1 MLVNTF
7 LVTLQQSVRPGVYS
21 PMFRKFSV
29 LFLFAFITTAL
40 FAQNA
45 SSKQKDA
52 DETGWTSTASF
63 EGSVNSDERVLDLSS
78 TVGYNFD
85 EHWGVDIGIPLSFVS
100 SSSTTTGTTGTTT
113 KSSNSLNSLGN
124 LFTDIKYKT
133 KGDVANYESTLTAA
147 APTGSTT
154 KGVSTGRL
162 NVGWN
167 NHIERD
173 FDRLTPFLE
182 LALSN
187 GLTDT
192 KLIHRPF
199 STLGFVSQFT
209 GGSKIDLGSNISIGG
224 SLYDVLPAGTQKMYS
239 KLVKQKSTTTAG
251 SGKHGRTYEVAAQT
265 TGDSSLTHDNGGSA
279 WIEFSPGKVV
289 DFQVGYTHSVHF
301 ALDSVA
307 FNLEFNLGRMMK
319 RANRY

>member
-1 MLVNTF
+1 ML
-7 LVTLQQSVRPGVYS
+7 
-21 PMFRKFSV
+21 RKFAV
-29 LFLFAFITTAL
+29 LFLFTFLTTAL

-45 SSKQKDA
+45 PSKQRDG

-85 EHWGVDIGIPLSFVS
+85 EHWGADMGIPLSFVS
-100 SSSTTTGTTGTTT
+100 SSAATTGTTGTT
-113 KSSNSLNSLGN
+113 KSSSSLNSLGN
-124 LFTDIKYKT
+124 VFMDIKYKT

-154 KGVSTGRL
+154 KGVSTGRP

-167 NHIERD
+167 NRVEHD

-182 LALSN
+182 LGLSN

-209 GGSKIDLGSNISIGG
+209 GGSKIDLGSSISIGG

-239 KLVKQKSTTTAG
+239 KLVAKKSTTTAG
-251 SGKHGRTYEVAAQT
+251 SGKHGRAFELAAQT

-279 WIEFSPGKVV
+279 WVEFSPGKIV
-289 DFQVGYTHSVHF
+289 DFQIGYTHSVHL
-301 ALDSVA
+301 ALDSMA
-307 FNLEFNLGRMMK
+307 FNLELNLGRMMK
-319 RANRY
+319 RAHRY

>member
-1 MLVNTF
+1 MIRKLAALFLFTF
-7 LVTLQQSVRPGVYS
+7 LVTAV
-21 PMFRKFSV
+21 
-29 LFLFAFITTAL
+29 

-45 SSKQKDA
+45 TSKQKNNE

-85 EHWGVDIGIPLSFVS
+85 EHWGVDMGVPLSFVS
-100 SSSTTTGTTGTTT
+100 SSSTTTGTTGTT
-113 KSSNSLNSLGN
+113 KSSSSLNSLGN
-124 LFTDIKYKT
+124 IFMDLKYKT
-133 KGDVANYESTLTAA
+133 KGDVANYESTITAT
-147 APTGSTT
+147 APSGSTS
-154 KGVSTGRL
+154 KGVSTGRPNL
-162 NVGWN
+162 GWN
-167 NHIERD
+167 NHVEHD

-182 LALSN
+182 LGLSN

-199 STLGFVSQFT
+199 TTLGFVSQFT
-209 GGSKIDLGSNISIGG
+209 GGTKIDLGGNISIGG
-224 SLYDVLPAGTQKMYS
+224 SLYDVLPAGSQKMYS
-239 KLVKQKSTTTAG
+239 KLIAKKSTTTAG
-251 SGKHGRTYEVAAQT
+251 SGKHGRAFELAAQT
-265 TGDSSLTHDNGGSA
+265 TGDASLTHDNGGSA

-307 FNLEFNLGRMMK
+307 FNLEFNLAKLMKKTGR
-319 RANRY
+319 Y

>member
-1 MLVNTF
+1 MIRKLAALSLFTF
-7 LVTLQQSVRPGVYS
+7 LVTAV
-21 PMFRKFSV
+21 
-29 LFLFAFITTAL
+29 

-45 SSKQKDA
+45 TSKQKNNE

-85 EHWGVDIGIPLSFVS
+85 EHWGVDMGVPLSFVS
-100 SSSTTTGTTGTTT
+100 SSSTTTGTTGTTKT
-113 KSSNSLNSLGN
+113 SSSLNSLGN
-124 LFTDIKYKT
+124 IFMDLKYKT
-133 KGDVANYESTLTAA
+133 KGDVANYESTITAT
-147 APTGSTT
+147 APSGSTS
-154 KGVSTGRL
+154 KGVSTGRPNL
-162 NVGWN
+162 GWN
-167 NHIERD
+167 NHVEHD

-182 LALSN
+182 LGLSN

-199 STLGFVSQFT
+199 TTLGFVSQFT
-209 GGSKIDLGSNISIGG
+209 GGTKIDLGGNISIGG
-224 SLYDVLPAGTQKMYS
+224 SLYDVLPAGSQKMYS
-239 KLVKQKSTTTAG
+239 KLIAKKSTTTAG
-251 SGKHGRTYEVAAQT
+251 SGKHGRAFELAAQT
-265 TGDSSLTHDNGGSA
+265 TGDASLTHDNGGSA

-307 FNLEFNLGRMMK
+307 FNLEFNLAKLMKKTGR
-319 RANRY
+319 Y